1 MASTYTVKKGDTLWE
16 IAARYLGSGT
26 KYTQL
31 KKWNGLSSNTIYPG
45 QVLKL
50 SASGSSGGSGSSSS
64 STKKPDPDIY
74 IFNKS
79 AVDDNKLVAAW
90 KWSKASK
97 TEKYKVEWQYTNG
110 TGLWFSGASTD
121 ISVDA
126 DNEAVSRQSTFDI
139 PSGAKRVRFRLKP
152 ISKTY
157 KSTER
162 TNSYTKEVQV
172 GWDNEKHQSITK
184 NEYVP
189 GTTTETT
196 KSYFTSK
203 WTDYKYWNEGETP
216 ASPTVPT
223 LEVDGS
229 KLTATVSYKNMNTDD
244 VTHVEIR
251 ITNVT
256 KGSTKNSGL
265 IKLVS
270 GVASFPYSG
279 VIDCEF
285 KACARA
291 YIKRKVT
298 ENNKTSYYEVYSDWS
313 DYSKSVYTKPAA
325 PQEITSI
332 RADSSTQVYLA
343 WSKVSTADNYEIEY
357 TEDSRYFDK
366 SSQTKTITTDA
377 NSADKHVTEYYVSG
391 LESGKEYFFRIRAI
405 RENVKSEW
413 SKVKSVVVGTRP
425 AAPTTWSSSST
436 AIESEDVNLYWV
448 HNSQDASKQ
457 TAAQLRLI
465 GITENDIT
473 IDLANEAVDNEYI
486 VYTPKTIVDDETEP
500 TYECLLKTSGYSEG
514 ASIEWQ
520 VRTAGVKLEDDGT
533 PAYSI
538 WSTPRSIDV
547 YAPPAISLSVSEIV
561 ESFPIYIGAVATP
574 NSDMQS
580 PTGYHI
586 TIAAMEDYETVD
598 NVGNFKMVKAG
609 DAVYSEYYNPDA
621 LGELHLELS
630 PRSIS
635 LENGMK
641 YNVTAIVSMTSGL
654 TAEETT
660 QFTVSWVSS
669 VCEPN
674 AELSINGVDLTAN
687 IRPYCEVATVTCYV
701 VNCSDFKKSSQIT
714 NTSLLNTIGDVN
726 FKVAGATTS
735 TGEQVYLYLA
745 EDKTM
750 TFYTI
755 VSGLYYNVQRG
766 STYIKTDTMTD
777 DLYGESMYGG
787 YKNATRLKTTTDE
800 LLYVGMNDD
809 GDFVLY
815 CMLEIRNE
823 ITDVYLSV
831 YRRDFDGGF
840 TEIASDLDAEK
851 RTTVVDP
858 HPALDYARYRVVA
871 IDKATGHIEYYDCP
885 AEYVGGI
892 SAIIQWDEAWS
903 SLDNIEG
910 HTPAQPTVVGSRL
923 MLPFN
928 IDVSDSSAPENT
940 LVEYI
945 GRSHPVSYYGT
956 QLGSTSTWNMEVP
969 KSDRETLYG
978 LRKLSNWLGDVYVRE
993 PSGSGYWA
1001 QVTVSFS
1008 QKHCELTIPVTLNIT
1023 RVEGG
1028 A

>member
-1 MASTYTVKKGDTLWE
+1 MASTYTVKKGDTLWD

-50 SASGSSGGSGSSSS
+50 SASGSSSGSGSSSS
-64 STKKPDPDIY
+64 STKKADPDIY

-90 KWSKASK
+90 NWSKASK

-110 TGLWFSGASTD
+110 SGLWFSGSSSE
-121 ISVDA
+121 IKVDE
-126 DNEAVSRQSTFDI
+126 DNESASRQSTYDI
-139 PSGAKRVRFRLKP
+139 PKGAKRVRFRLKP

-157 KSTER
+157 TVKETTAGHHEKKQ
-162 TNSYTKEVQV
+162 TGYDINSHTPIYT
-172 GWDNEKHQSITK
+172 SS
-184 NEYVP
+184 YVKP
-189 GTTTETT
+189 TTTEVS

-216 ASPTVPT
+216 AAPTTPT
-223 LEVDGS
+223 LEVDGT
-229 KLTATVSYKNMNTDD
+229 KITATVSYKNIDTDSIAN
-244 VTHVEIR
+244 VEIR
-251 ITNVT
+251 IINVT

-265 IKLVS
+265 IALKN
-270 GVASFPYSG
+270 GTASYEYSG

-291 YIKRKVT
+291 YLKRSVT
-298 ENNKTSYYEVYSDWS
+298 TDGKTTYYNVYSDWS
-313 DYSKSVYTKPAA
+313 DYSSSVYTKPAA

-357 TEDSRYFDK
+357 TEDTRYFDK
-366 SSQTKTITTDA
+366 SNQTTTVTTDA

-391 LESGKEYFFRIRAI
+391 LESGKEYFFRVRAI
-405 RENVKSEW
+405 RGEVKSGW

-465 GITENDIT
+465 GITEDDIT
-473 IDLANEAVDNEYI
+473 VDLGKETIDNNYI
-486 VYTPKTIVDDETEP
+486 VYTPKTVVDDETEP
-500 TYECLLKTSGYSEG
+500 TYECLLKTGGYSEG

-520 VRTAGVKLEDDGT
+520 VRTAGVKLEDDGS

-538 WSTPRSIDV
+538 WSTPRSIDI
-547 YAPPAISLSVSEIV
+547 YAPPAISLAVSETI
-561 ESFPIYIGAVATP
+561 ESFPIYISAVATP

-586 TIAAMEDYETVD
+586 TITATEDYDTVD

-609 DAVYSEYYNPDA
+609 DAVYSEYYNPDT

-630 PRSIS
+630 PRSVS
-635 LENGMK
+635 LENGMT
-641 YNVTAIVSMTSGL
+641 YNITAIASMTSGL
-654 TAEETT
+654 TAEETS
-660 QFTVSWVSS
+660 QFTISWISS

-674 AELSINGVDLTAN
+674 AEIGINGVDLTAN
-687 IRPYCEVATVTCYV
+687 IRPYCETATVTCYV
-701 VNCSDFKKSSQIT
+701 VNCLDFKKSSQIT
-714 NTSLLNTIGDVN
+714 NTALLTAIGNTN
-726 FKVAGATTS
+726 FKVIGAATS

-755 VSGLYYNVQRG
+755 ISGQYYNVQRG
-766 STYIKTDTMTD
+766 STYTKTDTTTD

-787 YKNATRLKTTTDE
+787 NKNATRLKTTDGD

-809 GDFVLY
+809 GDFVMY
-815 CMLEIRNE
+815 CMIETRNE

-840 TEIASDLDAEK
+840 TEIASNVDAEK
-851 RTTVVDP
+851 RTTIVDP
-858 HPALDYARYRVVA
+858 HPALDYARYRIVA
-871 IDKATGHIEYYDCP
+871 TDKTTGHIEYYDCP
-885 AEYVGGI
+885 AEHVGGI
-892 SAIIQWDEAWS
+892 AAVIQWDETCTS
-903 SLDNIEG
+903 FENIEG

-928 IDVSDSSAPENT
+928 IDVSDSSSPENT

-969 KSDRETLYG
+969 KADRDTLYS
-978 LRKLSNWLGDVYVRE
+978 LRKLSRWLGDVYVRE

-1001 QVTVSFS
+1001 QITVSFS
-1008 QKHCELTIPVTLNIT
+1008 QKHCELTIPVTLTIT